1 MSLALRFAEE
11 GSFRCVLSSLW
22 SLCKASTNLPPICSS
37 RACDVSLSE
46 SPDVAPSKAFFRW
59 SRTVR
64 QKLGSSVNEPVKI
77 HTLIVATPGP
87 AQQFVQQLTT
97 TWTRVGT
104 LLTSD
109 QSILPCKLS
118 EDAPATAVLLS
129 KKGIN
134 VSEEGN
140 TLALLVGS
148 EIPVEAAWSWLSKL
162 TQHIN
167 AQDVVCLDS
176 QLSTVYADEYAE
188 VGARLRLLASSS
200 VPEQGKAETPVRPLE
215 VPQFLT
221 GIPAALLTHGEL
233 RRRSVRVFVSLRDVS
248 TTSVDVMRS
257 FLPLSA
263 SVLEALERPMFFQ
276 PKETKHGDSSL
287 NVLYT

>member
-11 GSFRCVLSSLW
+11 GSF
-22 SLCKASTNLPPICSS
+22 SS

-46 SPDVAPSKAFFRW
+46 TPDVAPSKAFFRW
-59 SRTVR
+59 SRAVC
-64 QKLGSSVNEPVKI
+64 QKLGPSANEPVKI
-77 HTLIVATPGP
+77 DTLLVATPGAP
-87 AQQFVQQLTT
+87 QQFVQQLTT
-97 TWTRVGT
+97 TWTPVGT
-104 LLTSD
+104 LVTSN
-109 QSILPCKLS
+109 QIILPCKLS
-118 EDAPATAVLLS
+118 EDSPTTAVILS

-148 EIPVEAAWSWLSKL
+148 EIPVEDTWCWLNKL
-162 TQHIN
+162 TQHVD

-176 QLSTVYADEYAE
+176 QLSTIYADEYAE

-200 VPEQGKAETPVRPLE
+200 VPEQVKAETPVRPLE

-221 GIPAALLTHGEL
+221 GIPAVLLTQGEL
-233 RRRSVRVFVSLRDVS
+233 LQRRVRVFVSLRDVS
-248 TTSVDVMRS
+248 TTSGDVMRS

-263 SVLEALERPMFFQ
+263 SVLQVLERPMFFQ